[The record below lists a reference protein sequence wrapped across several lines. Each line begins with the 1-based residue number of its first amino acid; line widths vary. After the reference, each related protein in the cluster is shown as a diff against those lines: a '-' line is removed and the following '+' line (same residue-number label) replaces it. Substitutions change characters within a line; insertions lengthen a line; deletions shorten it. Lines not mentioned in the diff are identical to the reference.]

1 MKTTIN
7 SDQNKVEPRSID
19 VAVLHKQ
26 LEQTEVLL
34 GETEVRLDKKERQ
47 IEQLLDYIQLI
58 RHKQFGRT
66 SEKAN
71 KDQINLFDEAE
82 LDQLLNELETLSS
95 EEETDKQETE
105 DNHQQPA
112 DGTVDIKKKR
122 KPVRRPLPA
131 HFNRIEKI
139 IDVSAEEKVAM
150 GDDWQLIGYDTSEQ
164 LSVIPRQHFVTVTKR
179 AKYAPVHDDVAGAEQ
194 GLKTA
199 KRPDQ
204 IIPKAMADHSVIA
217 DVITSKFVDGLPLY
231 RQEKIYQRDGI
242 DLSRQTMSGWVVKLE
257 EKLSPL
263 MQVMKQCLYDGKVVH
278 IDETRLQVLN
288 EPDKKNTQLSY
299 MWVYKGGSPDRPVIL
314 FQYADTRSGS
324 VPVDYLYSEDSVIPE
339 HELSIMTDGYAG
351 YNALA
356 SQAEIKHHAVC
367 WAHARRKFIEASKGR
382 KNTAAAHQMV
392 VMIGKLYQIE
402 REAKEKTAAER
413 KALRQK
419 KAKPIMDKIKTWL
432 DKNSHKVLPKS
443 LLGKALHYTLNLW
456 PQLTIYL
463 EEGHIPIDNNPAENA
478 IRPFVIGRKA
488 WLFSGSPRGAKAS
501 ATLYSLVETA
511 KANNVEPRAYL
522 TALFEQ
528 LPTAKTE
535 QAIIDLLPQNIKMSG
550 EYSKG
555 K

>member
-1 MKTTIN
+1 MSMQTTVIAA
-7 SDQNKVEPRSID
+7 QNKVHIRSTD
-19 VAVLHKQ
+19 VTILHKQ
-26 LEQTEVLL
+26 
-34 GETEVRLDKKERQ
+34 LDKKERQ

-66 SEKAN
+66 SEKSN

-82 LDQLLNELETLSS
+82 LDQLLCELDALLP
-95 EEETDKQETE
+95 EEEKEEADTPNTDA
-105 DNHQQPA
+105 NI
-112 DGTVDIKKKR
+112 DIIPQKK
-122 KPVRRPLPA
+122 KPVRRPLSS
-131 HFNRIEKI
+131 HFDRIEKI
-139 IDVSAEEKVAM
+139 IDLSAEEKSAM
-150 GDDWQLIGYDTSEQ
+150 GDDWQLIGYETSEQ

-179 AKYAPVHDDVAGAEQ
+179 AKYAPVNDEVTGAEQ
-194 GLKTA
+194 GIKTA

-242 DLSRQTMSGWVVKLE
+242 DLSRQTMSGWVVKLD
-257 EKLSPL
+257 EKLDPL
-263 MQVMKQCLYDGKVVH
+263 MQAMKQCLYEGEILH
-278 IDETRLQVLN
+278 IDETRLQVMN
-288 EPDKKNTQLSY
+288 EPNKKNTQLSY

-324 VPVDYLYSEDSVIPE
+324 VPKDFLYPENGVIPE
-339 HELSIMTDGYAG
+339 HKLSIMTDGYAG

-356 SQAEIKHHAVC
+356 SKADIKHHAVC
-367 WAHARRKFIEASKGR
+367 WAHARRKFVEASKGR

-392 VMIGKLYQIE
+392 AMIGKLYQIE
-402 REAKEKTAAER
+402 REVKEKTAAER
-413 KALRQK
+413 MTIRQK
-419 KAKPIMDKIKTWL
+419 KAKPIMDKIKAWL

-463 EEGHIPIDNNPAENA
+463 KDGYIPIDNNPAENA

-511 KANNVEPRAYL
+511 KANNLEPRAYL
-522 TALFEQ
+522 NQLFEQ
-528 LPTAKTE
+528 LPKARTH
-535 QAIIDLLPQNIKMSG
+535 QDVIDLMPQNIKMSG
-550 EYSKG
+550 GVGKG